1 MVVSACLGDRSSI
14 TQAQFVEVSGARI
27 SVLVADSPE
36 ERQKGLKEAEVIP
49 GGADGM
55 LFVHETPSRV
65 NYVMLDVPIP
75 LDIWFFDPD
84 GVLIGNM
91 EMSPCPAEPCAR
103 YPSPGEVSWVLETV
117 AGTFAFE
124 EGAVL
129 TGAPNGETD

>member
-1 MVVSACLGDRSSI
+1 MFACGDRAAI
-14 TQAQFVEVSGARI
+14 IQAQFVEVSGTQI

-36 ERQKGLKEAEVIP
+36 ERQQGLKEAEVIP

-55 LFVHETPSRV
+55 LFVHDNPSQV
-65 NYVMLDVPIP
+65 NYVMLEVPIA

-84 GVLIGNM
+84 GVLIGST

-117 AGTFAFE
+117 ADAFQFE

-129 TGAPNGETD
+129 TGAPNGVTG

>member
-1 MVVSACLGDRSSI
+1 LVFACGDRAAI
-14 TQAQFVEVSGARI
+14 TQAQFVEVSGTQI

-36 ERQKGLKEAEVIP
+36 ERQQGLKEAEVIP

-55 LFVHETPSRV
+55 LFVHDNPSQV
-65 NYVMLDVPIP
+65 NYVMLEVPIA

-84 GVLIGNM
+84 GVLIGST
-91 EMSPCPAEPCAR
+91 EMSPCPAEPCAL

-117 AGTFAFE
+117 ADAFQFE

-129 TGAPNGETD
+129 TGAPNGETG

>member
-1 MVVSACLGDRSSI
+1 LLVFACGDRAAI
-14 TQAQFVEVSGARI
+14 THAQVVEVSGAQI

-36 ERQKGLKEAEVIP
+36 ERQQGLKEVGAIP

-55 LFVHETPSRV
+55 LFVHDTPSQV
-65 NYVMLDVPIP
+65 NYVMLEVPIA
-75 LDIWFFDPD
+75 LDIWFFDPY
-84 GVLIGNM
+84 GVLIGST

-117 AGTFAFE
+117 ADAFQFE

-129 TGAPNGETD
+129 TGAPNGETG